1 LVGTRTVAPH
11 KVKHRVGPAVGT
23 AILIEPSY
31 IEIQVPDESPLLV
44 RPGPVEDGGG
54 LVIVGGEV
62 IMVPPWSPLLKV
74 MEVIGVMEKAR
85 TFSGE
90 AAQMVQRA
98 AVMELAQRV
107 QALHLNMVGPAAP
120 PSRARRATKRTAKRV
135 TSEGKPATESK

>member
-54 LVIVGGEV
+54 LVIVGDEV

-107 QALHLNMVGPAAP
+107 QALHLNMVVCCLG
-120 PSRARRATKRTAKRV
+120 
-135 TSEGKPATESK
+135 